1 MTFWRA
7 CSNRAASTSAAAP
20 FESDGLARCRAVAR
34 PVCRARTFPA
44 GPPTCIFNCQS
55 RGYRSLGQRATGRH
69 ERRAV
74 HATNAAQL
82 ERSASL
88 RQDYDASQIQVTIC
102 TAEPRA
108 GMR

>member
-20 FESDGLARCRAVAR
+20 SESNGLARCRAVAK
-34 PVCRARTFPA
+34 PVCRAATSPV
-44 GPPTCIFNCQS
+44 GPPTCTFNYQS
-55 RGYRSLGQRATGRH
+55 RGYRSLGQRTTGRH
-69 ERRAV
+69 ERRCV

-88 RQDYDASQIQVTIC
+88 RQDYDASQIQVGPLALLSLTQ
-102 TAEPRA
+102 A
-108 GMR
+108 